1 MKKHPKKSGRFQLFQ
16 FSIIG
21 ASNAL
26 IDIGTLNLLLLLFHS
41 DNRFILLLF
50 NTISYSLA
58 VLNSYLCNAT
68 ITFKRTSEG
77 SAYQRLAFIV
87 QAIVSLIIS
96 NIVFIGAHELFV
108 MIDMPSWWNYNIAKL
123 SAMLLSSIA
132 SFFMVK
138 FFVFKD
144 Y

>member
-1 MKKHPKKSGRFQLFQ
+1 MKNHPRKSGRFQFIQ

-41 DNRFILLLF
+41 NQSTVLLLF
-50 NTISYSLA
+50 NTISYTLA
-58 VLNSYLCNAT
+58 ILNSYIWNAN

-77 SAYQRLAFIV
+77 STYQRSAFIV
-87 QAIVSLIIS
+87 QAIVSLVIS
-96 NIVFIGAHELFV
+96 NVVFIVAHSLF
-108 MIDMPSWWNYNIAKL
+108 MIMEMPAWWNYNIAKVL
-123 SAMLLSSIA
+123 AMALSSLA